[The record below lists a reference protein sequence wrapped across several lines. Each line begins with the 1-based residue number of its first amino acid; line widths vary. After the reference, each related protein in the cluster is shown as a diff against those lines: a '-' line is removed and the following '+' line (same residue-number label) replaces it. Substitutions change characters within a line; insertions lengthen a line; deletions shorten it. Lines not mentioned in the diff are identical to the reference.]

1 MTEQH
6 LDVRDYLRHSL
17 ATVAYRGGKALRGAP
32 ENFGS
37 FRVGDTSRTPAQI
50 LAHLCD
56 LLDWSLSLVGGPEVF
71 RESSPGVWEDDV
83 KRFHDTLRALDALM
97 AERDSSEYQW
107 KRVFQ
112 GPIADAL
119 THVGQLALLRRLAGG
134 AVRGENYFKADIETG
149 RVGAEQPA
157 PRREFD

>member
-1 MTEQH
+1 
-6 LDVRDYLRHSL
+6 
-17 ATVAYRGGKALRGAP
+17 
-32 ENFGS
+32 
-37 FRVGDTSRTPAQI
+37 
-50 LAHLCD
+50 
-56 LLDWSLSLVGGPEVF
+56 
-71 RESSPGVWEDDV
+71 
-83 KRFHDTLRALDALM
+83 M